1 MKSLLIL
8 LIFLPCISSA
18 QQPDSVY
25 NYEFDIDSAHWK
37 QTYKTLYT
45 YNNFGE
51 LSLLVGISV
60 DGQQFSNTIRKVYNY
75 NNAGHLVDMVAFSWQ
90 SGNWVE
96 YQKEVRLYNQDT
108 LSEIDTYNY
117 NLNSLIWVPAQRR
130 TYTYS
135 VLGNL
140 ENILIENYDADSSL
154 WYNAQKIEY
163 IVNGQQQLTQQIQY
177 VWYSFQQQ
185 WHVTDTYLTSYD
197 NFNRPDTIVFGN
209 PSVLDN
215 RILNTYFQNT
225 DTIVSTITQ
234 NNWSGTGFRN
244 GVKYLHILN
253 SDLTT
258 DTLYTIYA
266 DPTYNT
272 WEPPMYYDKYF
283 YPGITGLKENT
294 IKAILYPNPSS
305 TAFRISME
313 ASGIIPMQ
321 VEVIDVLGRVK
332 LNNMYDV
339 KTGIDVSVLEQGIY
353 YVRISTAKGVSTVRF
368 IKQ

>member
-60 DGQQFSNTIRKVYNY
+60 DGQQFSNSIRKVYNY
-75 NNAGHLVDMVAFSWQ
+75 NNAGHLVDVVAFSWQ

-163 IVNGQQQLTQQIQY
+163 IVNGQQQVTQQIQY

-185 WHVTDTYLTSYD
+185 WHITDTYLTSYD
-197 NFNRPDTIVFGN
+197 NFNRPDTIVFGYPTN
-209 PSVLDN
+209 LED
-215 RILNTYFQNT
+215 RMLNIYYQ
-225 DTIVSTITQ
+225 D
-234 NNWSGTGFRN
+234 
-244 GVKYLHILN
+244 
-253 SDLTT
+253 T
-258 DTLYTIYA
+258 DTLVSTTYQHDNGAEFRNWNMYKYILNPDLTKDTVYTIYA
-266 DPTYNT
+266 DITYNT
-272 WEPPMYYDKYF
+272 WEAPMYYDKYF
-283 YPGITGLKENT
+283 YPGYTGVKENT
-294 IKAILYPNPSS
+294 IKALLYPNPSS
-305 TAFRISME
+305 ALFKITLEGLSNV
-313 ASGIIPMQ
+313 PMQ
-321 VEVIDVLGRVK
+321 ITVSDVLGRNM
-332 LNNMYDV
+332 LNTVYNSN
-339 KTGIDVSVLEQGIY
+339 TGVDVSRLAQGLY
-353 YVRISTAKGVSTVRF
+353 YVRIITQKGTSTLRF
-368 IKQ
+368 VKE